1 MSTQPFDY
9 YKNKDVEYDYI
20 LNAVVNVGVI
30 DDNITP
36 AIIQL
41 LNNEDLLDMY
51 FEKVSL
57 GRVYGKVEYI
67 NNKLHFVFGISLID
81 ATERPTSKEVI
92 KYIRFHTFS

>member
-51 FEKVSL
+51 F
-57 GRVYGKVEYI
+57 
-67 NNKLHFVFGISLID
+67 
-81 ATERPTSKEVI
+81 
-92 KYIRFHTFS
+92 

>member
-51 FEKVSL
+51 FEKVLNLLTLS
-57 GRVYGKVEYI
+57 
-67 NNKLHFVFGISLID
+67 NN
-81 ATERPTSKEVI
+81 
-92 KYIRFHTFS
+92 